1 MCKTHRPSSFSSSS
15 VHGDISN
22 SFASSSETA
31 WPGCGEEGSPHWGC
45 GRWLYTRI
53 AWISGCIGA
62 ETTYVS
68 PGTCMHAMACQWRS
82 EDNFHSWFSLPTVG
96 TRDCTR
102 VVRLAWQASL
112 LTEPPHWPET
122 SLFLRK
128 SKFALGSKHCVAA
141 SPSSSSSLPPFD

>member
-22 SFASSSETA
+22 SFALPQRQ
-31 WPGCGEEGSPHWGC
+31 PGRAVVRREALTGDEDAGYSMDIWVHWG
-45 GRWLYTRI
+45 RDY
-53 AWISGCIGA
+53 
-62 ETTYVS
+62 YVS

-82 EDNFHSWFSLPTVG
+82 EDNFQNWFSLSTMG

-128 SKFALGSKHCVAA
+128 SKFALGSKHCLAA
-141 SPSSSSSLPPFD
+141 SPSFSLPTLPPFD